1 MKPDSSRK
9 TSVAP
14 RRAAFFLDGGT
25 RPSARSRSRLPS
37 ARAPWSPA
45 SVPSTRVDER
55 GSSERGR
62 RGTRLRRSARS
73 EPSLWDTS
81 IGRSASRVLLRL
93 SKEARRARSLVQ
105 QKECVGAPGGASAPS
120 PSYLSCPN
128 PSPTGSPTP
137 DCNPP
142 FSSLRFVNGPP
153 SPELLLDVCA
163 FPAPL
168 HFLPVSWRG
177 SVAQATLYS
186 IEKPGSIGL
195 LTCDIQTKRA
205 LIFSL
210 CMCQCR
216 VLPYSPSTFVANRRS
231 AAAIVNKGAMS
242 YWDVGIRPPL
252 WTTPLDE
259 PPFVR
264 SRPVC
269 GQVGPLASL

>member
-1 MKPDSSRK
+1 MRRTSGVSMKPDSSRK

-142 FSSLRFVNGPP
+142 FSPLRFVNGPP

-168 HFLPVSWRG
+168 HFLRVSWRG
-177 SVAQATLYS
+177 SVAQTTALFNRKAGINKTWYLAAS
-186 IEKPGSIGL
+186 ISIPETILNSAVDHPGL
-195 LTCDIQTKRA
+195 DRA
-205 LIFSL
+205 LTPG
-210 CMCQCR
+210 R
-216 VLPYSPSTFVANRRS
+216 AVAGDGRHRKDS
-231 AAAIVNKGAMS
+231 
-242 YWDVGIRPPL
+242 
-252 WTTPLDE
+252 
-259 PPFVR
+259 
-264 SRPVC
+264 
-269 GQVGPLASL
+269 

>member
-142 FSSLRFVNGPP
+142 FSPLRFVNGPP

-168 HFLPVSWRG
+168 HFLRVSWRG
-177 SVAQATLYS
+177 SVAQTTALFNR
-186 IEKPGSIGL
+186 KAGL
-195 LTCDIQTKRA
+195 NK
-205 LIFSL
+205 S
-210 CMCQCR
+210 
-216 VLPYSPSTFVANRRS
+216 YVAPAPQGAS
-231 AAAIVNKGAMS
+231 AGFHS
-242 YWDVGIRPPL
+242 GR
-252 WTTPLDE
+252 
-259 PPFVR
+259 
-264 SRPVC
+264 
-269 GQVGPLASL
+269 G